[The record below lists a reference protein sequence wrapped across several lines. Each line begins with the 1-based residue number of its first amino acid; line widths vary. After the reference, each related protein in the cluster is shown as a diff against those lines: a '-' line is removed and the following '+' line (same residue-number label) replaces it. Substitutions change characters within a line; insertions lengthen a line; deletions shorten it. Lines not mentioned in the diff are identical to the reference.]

1 MGVCVCLCWGLGGA
15 VEQDVLPA
23 KHHHNDVDDATIFQA
38 NQIVAGAK
46 WMEAPD
52 NHMFHL
58 VNPIS

>member
-1 MGVCVCLCWGLGGA
+1 M
-15 VEQDVLPA
+15 EQDVLSV
-23 KHHHNDVDDATIFQA
+23 KHHHSDVDDATIFQA